1 MLISLTTRSIVKFVN
16 VMRRKRIHDALD
28 LFIHGEYDRLSRGDS
43 HDPRQDTLVERLRTL
58 LHEHVG
64 RDGLEP
70 AERRLALCPRSSL
83 NSPATSDIHA
93 D

>member
-1 MLISLTTRSIVKFVN
+1 MN
-16 VMRRKRIHDALD
+16 VVRPERIHDALD
-28 LFIHGEYDRLSRGDS
+28 LFIHGEYDRLSRGDP
-43 HDPRQDTLVERLRTL
+43 HDPGQDTLVERLGTL

-64 RDGLEP
+64 RDGLES